1 MKAARV
7 KPVQLSSISREDIRN
22 TLHTHFHSQA
32 LTKRQAASR
41 GANSDSSS
49 ISSINQSTGGR
60 KRVFS
65 FVQVQKKKV
74 SLTSKRIFGHG
85 GPLGSTA
92 SKYYILCVT
101 VQDTGLLSSQQL
113 HCLQLVSTFQVEVRQ
128 SWDIGCLNII
138 ENNGLTSQKKRGSFA
153 LHFEGEDTPWQWLVA
168 DSESKF
174 AMQEFLWSL
183 CALSIDKKKILPR
196 LVRIDTDEL
205 SEVAIHLNLQ
215 KKYNIDVDLL
225 DHVASMKK
233 ANSDPGD
240 PTGSSS
246 DNQTD
251 GYDSKLG
258 GRTPGTAS
266 GGASNLRLT
275 SAENDDAV
283 ALLAAINWNDVHLG
297 SIEDDLKKK
306 LRVLE
311 DENITFL
318 LSFEGESQA
327 SSAQSSSISN
337 PGSKGSTKAA
347 DSAAS
352 SFGGQKTSVDKI
364 IDAIDGVL
372 KRIELMQTW
381 TNESDDFLAQAS
393 MNMMHF
399 ESLNN
404 QLEVHFKNSVA
415 LQETLEQM
423 MALAEIPRE
432 QMSILLKPL
441 SVFPDEAA
449 PGDAS
454 SNSSGDAVV
463 SQRDRNARMQST
475 IATITRIDKAI
486 KSTKVFP
493 ASDMSAFRTRGE
505 ELSKLARGFC
515 GKLCVSFDEFLLRK
529 VKQWL
534 WGSRTASMVGGSGSP
549 PSKSKVS
556 GFGRDN
562 REASSSVRST
572 AETSRVG
579 RTITSFEGGDI
590 KEMDWTFTNEPFHNE
605 VIEYQP
611 LLAHLQSLD
620 PRAMTNLRQ
629 VYAKN
634 LVLVYNPHI
643 QSLFR
648 CLKDKLPKS
657 SKHHFVKPQVLQS
670 WSSHLSSS
678 QLGDALGASPL
689 MQQALNHIVPIVL
702 REQRLL
708 STLFFPDHREDN
720 GEGEP
725 EELALMMENV
735 FEKLLKRMNDFG
747 EVASARNILD
757 ALGLVVLING
767 HLEGYHKQ
775 SEFLF
780 NVMVSFQLQMKRLLI
795 RFTEDQEAWIN
806 NHNTDTRMA
815 GVLSPILKTLHARVH
830 LPPDSP
836 RDAAVAR
843 KSLGLQAKVP
853 IAHSTREKL
862 TAINASK
869 DLPLG
874 QYAAQAHAKHV
885 ENLELYVACIW
896 EYEFKQLVEI
906 QYHAPRQEVRKIL
919 ETTGPTVRP
928 PPPVLL
934 ESSDDMLI
942 FVHIVFYSH
951 EQFEKSV
958 KSMHDRMKKHFSNNL
973 KLLPTVWKSLI
984 EYAKTRL
991 TAYEKIAADCYQ
1003 LCMEPSPQRGAELL
1017 RESAS
1022 RCRDEMAKQSSTCV
1036 RHRFKILDFFLLSRI
1051 ARQLSVILATCR
1063 TRRSVP
1069 PPTDAK
1075 KKDALILP
1083 ISAELLPVETFDA
1096 V

>member
-1 MKAARV
+1 MEAARV
-7 KPVQLSSISREDIRN
+7 KPAHLSSISREDIRN

-49 ISSINQSTGGR
+49 TSSVNQSTGGR

-92 SKYYILCVT
+92 SKYYILCVM
-101 VQDTGLLSSQQL
+101 VQDTGLPSSQQL
-113 HCLQLVSTFQVEVRQ
+113 HYLQLLSTFQVGVRQ
-128 SWDIGCLNII
+128 SWDIGRLDAI
-138 ENNGLTSQKKRGSFA
+138 ENNGLTSEKKRGSFA
-153 LHFEGEDTPWQWLVA
+153 LHFEGEDIPWQWFVA

-183 CALSIDKKKILPR
+183 CALSVDKKKILPR

-233 ANSDPGD
+233 ANSDPDD

-251 GYDSKLG
+251 GYDPKLG

-347 DSAAS
+347 DSTAS
-352 SFGGQKTSVDKI
+352 SSGGQKTSVDKI

-372 KRIELMQTW
+372 KHIELMQTW
-381 TNESDDFLAQAS
+381 TNESDDFLAQTS

-423 MALAEIPRE
+423 MALVEIPRE

-449 PGDAS
+449 PGNAS

-475 IATITRIDKAI
+475 IATITRIDEAI

-493 ASDMSAFRTRGE
+493 ASDMNAFRTRGE

-515 GKLCVSFDEFLLRK
+515 DKLCVSFDEFLLRK

-534 WGSRTASMVGGSGSP
+534 WSSRTTSVTGGSGSSP
-549 PSKSKVS
+549 TKSKVS
-556 GFGRDN
+556 GFSRDN

-579 RTITSFEGGDI
+579 RAITSFEGGDI
-590 KEMDWTFTNEPFHNE
+590 KEMNWTFTNEPFHDE

-611 LLAHLQSLD
+611 LFAHLQSLD

-634 LVLVYNPHI
+634 LALVYNPHV

-657 SKHHFVKPQVLQS
+657 SKHHFAKLQALQS
-670 WSSHLSSS
+670 WSFHLSSP

-689 MQQALNHIVPIVL
+689 MQQTLDHVVSIVL

-725 EELALMMENV
+725 EELALMMENI

-747 EVASARNILD
+747 EAASARNILD

-767 HLEGYHKQ
+767 HLDGYHKQ

-795 RFTEDQEAWIN
+795 KFTEDQETWIN

-815 GVLSPILKTLHARVH
+815 GVLSPILKTLVMIGRLEESVCGKTDDSTLASIYHRI
-830 LPPDSP
+830 LPATLQWLEKVSDYKPKY
-836 RDAAVAR
+836 R
-843 KSLGLQAKVP
+843 SL
-853 IAHSTREKL
+853 TRLENFLYISEKL

-885 ENLELYVACIW
+885 ENLELYVAYIW
-896 EYEFKQLVEI
+896 EYEFKQLVPMFNNVEELLKTLPAQEI

-919 ETTGPTVRP
+919 EATGPTVRP
-928 PPPVLL
+928 PPLVLL

-942 FVHIVFYSH
+942 FVHIVFYFH
-951 EQFEKSV
+951 DQFEKSA

-973 KLLPTVWKSLI
+973 KLLPTVWKSLV

-1003 LCMEPSPQRGAELL
+1003 LRMEPSPQRGAELL
-1017 RESAS
+1017 S
-1022 RCRDEMAKQSSTCV
+1022 
-1036 RHRFKILDFFLLSRI
+1036 
-1051 ARQLSVILATCR
+1051 
-1063 TRRSVP
+1063 RSVP

-1075 KKDALILP
+1075 KKDALTP
-1083 ISAELLPVETFDA
+1083 PNSAELQPVETFDA

>member
-1 MKAARV
+1 MEAARV
-7 KPVQLSSISREDIRN
+7 KPVQLSSISREDIHN

-41 GANSDSSS
+41 GANSDSSGT
-49 ISSINQSTGGR
+49 SSTNQSTGGR

-85 GPLGSTA
+85 GPLGGTA

-101 VQDTGLLSSQQL
+101 VQDTGLPSSQQL
-113 HCLQLVSTFQVEVRQ
+113 HYLQLLSTFQVEVRQ
-128 SWDIGCLNII
+128 SWDIGRLDVI
-138 ENNGLTSQKKRGSFA
+138 ENNGLTSEKKRGSFA
-153 LHFEGEDTPWQWLVA
+153 LHFEGEDTPWQWLIA

-183 CALSIDKKKILPR
+183 CALSVDKKKILPR

-225 DHVASMKK
+225 DHMASMKK
-233 ANSDPGD
+233 ANNDPDD
-240 PTGSSS
+240 PSSNNNS
-246 DNQTD
+246 DNQAN
-251 GYDSKLG
+251 GYDFKLG
-258 GRTPGTAS
+258 GRTSGAGS
-266 GGASNLRLT
+266 GGINNLRLT
-275 SAENDDAV
+275 SAENDDAA
-283 ALLAAINWNDVHLG
+283 ALLAGINWNDVQLG
-297 SIEDDLKKK
+297 SIEDDLRKK
-306 LRVLE
+306 LRALE

-318 LSFEGESQA
+318 LSFEGGNQT
-327 SSAQSSSISN
+327 SSAPSSGAGN
-337 PGSKGSTKAA
+337 QGSKTVTKAA
-347 DSAAS
+347 GSTAS
-352 SFGGQKTSVDKI
+352 FSSGQKTSVDRI

-372 KRIELMQTW
+372 KRIELTQTW
-381 TNESDDFLAQAS
+381 TNESDDFLAQTS

-404 QLEVHFKNSVA
+404 QLEMHFKNSVA

-423 MALAEIPRE
+423 MALVEIPRE

-449 PGDAS
+449 SGDSTA
-454 SNSSGDAVV
+454 SSGDALV

-475 IATITRIDKAI
+475 IATIKRIDEAI

-493 ASDMSAFRTRGE
+493 ASDMNAFRTRGE

-515 GKLCVSFDEFLLRK
+515 DKLCASFDEFLLRK

-534 WGSRTASMVGGSGSP
+534 WNSRAASTAGGSGSSL
-549 PSKSKVS
+549 SKSRVS

-562 REASSSVRST
+562 REASSSMRST

-579 RTITSFEGGDI
+579 RAITSFEGGDI

-611 LLAHLQSLD
+611 LFAHLQSLD

-634 LVLVYNPHI
+634 LALVYNPHV

-657 SKHHFVKPQVLQS
+657 SKHHFTKPQALQS
-670 WSSHLSSS
+670 WSFHLSSS
-678 QLGDALGASPL
+678 QLSDALGASPL
-689 MQQALNHIVPIVL
+689 LQQALDHVVPIVL

-708 STLFFPDHREDN
+708 STLFFPDHRDDN
-720 GEGEP
+720 DEGEP
-725 EELALMMENV
+725 EELALMMESV

-747 EVASARNILD
+747 ETASARNILD

-767 HLEGYHKQ
+767 HLESYHKQ

-795 RFTEDQEAWIN
+795 KFTEDQEAWIN

-815 GVLSPILKTLHARVH
+815 GVLSPILKTLVMIGRLEESVCGKTDGSTLASIYHRI
-830 LPPDSP
+830 LPATLQWLEKVSDCKPKY
-836 RDAAVAR
+836 R
-843 KSLGLQAKVP
+843 SL
-853 IAHSTREKL
+853 TRLENFLYISEKL

-885 ENLELYVACIW
+885 ENLEFYVAYIW
-896 EYEFKQLVEI
+896 EYEFKQLVLMFNNVEELLKTLPAQEI

-919 ETTGPTVRP
+919 EATGPT
-928 PPPVLL
+928 
-934 ESSDDMLI
+934 
-942 FVHIVFYSH
+942 
-951 EQFEKSV
+951 FEKSV

-973 KLLPTVWKSLI
+973 KLLPTVWKRLV

-1003 LCMEPSPQRGAELL
+1003 LRMEPSPQRGVELL
-1017 RESAS
+1017 SKFAS
-1022 RCRDEMAKQSSTCV
+1022 T
-1036 RHRFKILDFFLLSRI
+1036 
-1051 ARQLSVILATCR
+1051 
-1063 TRRSVP
+1063 
-1069 PPTDAK
+1069 
-1075 KKDALILP
+1075 
-1083 ISAELLPVETFDA
+1083 
-1096 V
+1096 